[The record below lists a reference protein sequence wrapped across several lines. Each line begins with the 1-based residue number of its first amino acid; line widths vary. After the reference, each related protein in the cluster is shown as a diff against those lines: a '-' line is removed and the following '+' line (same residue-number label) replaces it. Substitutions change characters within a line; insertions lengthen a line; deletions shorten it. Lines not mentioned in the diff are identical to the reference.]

1 MMPGGL
7 ILPDGRRGQ
16 ALAAGL
22 TLIAAALLWMSVA
35 APLIG
40 WYAARAGEVSQQQQ
54 LAAHMRALGG
64 QIPALRA
71 QIGADGLQSS
81 DDQVL
86 LSGDSDVIAGANLQ
100 TTLQGLAAAAGTS
113 LDSAALQP
121 VAADGAVRRV
131 SMQVSV
137 TATWPVLIALW
148 EAIGTARPRMI
159 IDQLTLSTSTSG
171 SGDGA
176 QPGAE
181 QEPKLLASFSVTA
194 FRAGT
199 P

>member
-1 MMPGGL
+1 MMLGSFT
-7 ILPDGRRGQ
+7 LPDGKRGQ
-16 ALAAGL
+16 ALAVAL
-22 TLIAAALLWMSVA
+22 TFMAAALLWMSVA

-40 WYAARAGEVSQQQQ
+40 WYEARADELAQQQQ
-54 LAAHMRALGG
+54 LAAHLAALGR
-64 QIPALRA
+64 QIPALRQA
-71 QIGADGLQSS
+71 VNAAGLQSA

-86 LSGDSDVIAGANLQ
+86 LAGDSDVIAGANLQ
-100 TTLQGLAAAAGTS
+100 TALQDLAAQAGTS

-121 VAADGAVRRV
+121 AQADGAVRRI

-159 IDQLTLSTSTSG
+159 VDQLSLSTNT
-171 SGDGA
+171 
-176 QPGAE
+176 PGGN
-181 QEPKLLASFSVTA
+181 QDQQVQASFSVTG
-194 FRAGT
+194 FRAGS